1 MSWICPEE
9 MEEIVARVHQEVG
22 QTNAPFDPVTAAKKL
37 GVRVYDTQFADAATS
52 GIFRRGEDGVFEIHL
67 DRHSS
72 PKRVRFTAA
81 HELGHWRLHRE
92 EVGAVIDS
100 DVNMYRRRP
109 AGDSSAGA
117 ERSREF
123 QANMFAVEFLMPAE
137 KVAGAYAL
145 TKDIATLARLF
156 DVSQEAM
163 GYRIDE
169 LSLAD

>member
-1 MSWICPEE
+1 MSWIRPEA
-9 MEEIVARVHQEVG
+9 MQEIVAQVHQEVG

-81 HELGHWRLHRE
+81 HELGHWRLHRDQ
-92 EVGAVIDS
+92 VGAVIDS
-100 DVNMYRRRP
+100 DINMYRRARASDE
-109 AGDSSAGA
+109 AGTA
-117 ERSREF
+117 RSREF
-123 QANMFAVEFLMPAE
+123 QANLFAVEFLMPAE
-137 KVAGAYAL
+137 KVAAAYAL